1 MMMTFVDAVG
11 FRIEE
16 TAAANW
22 MGWRKNASIYI
33 VSIIYL

>member
-1 MMMTFVDAVG
+1 MMMTFVDADG
-11 FRIEE
+11 LRMEE

-22 MGWRKNASIYI
+22 MDWGKNAGIYI